1 MLKVAFRQYRRAGS
15 AIKKIV
21 FLSDFASGLA
31 ICVGGNR
38 FGGPAYK
45 LCRMVAASPKPPP
58 SGLTAMPASADA
70 ADFSAQRLDVQAFAS
85 IGGVLAGA
93 HPLPAMAR
101 LLDEAHPGAAAQPAA
116 WQARGT
122 LRAHSGGPDQVWL
135 HLQAQMALNLT
146 CQRCL
151 EAVLTPLTV
160 AQDYR
165 FVADE
170 ATAEREDDASEED
183 VLALATDL
191 DLLAL
196 LEDELL
202 MALPISPRHDACPRV
217 LPGLQTTAKDSAP
230 HPFAALQVLKDKL

>member
-1 MLKVAFRQYRRAGS
+1 M
-15 AIKKIV
+15 
-21 FLSDFASGLA
+21 
-31 ICVGGNR
+31 
-38 FGGPAYK
+38 
-45 LCRMVAASPKPPP
+45 
-58 SGLTAMPASADA
+58 
-70 ADFSAQRLDVQAFAS
+70 QRPQ
-85 IGGVLAGA
+85 
-93 HPLPAMAR
+93 
-101 LLDEAHPGAAAQPAA
+101 
-116 WQARGT
+116 
-122 LRAHSGGPDQVWL
+122 SGGTDEIWL
-135 HLQAQMALNLT
+135 HLQAQIALNLS

-183 VLALATDL
+183 VLALTTDF

-202 MALPISPRHDACPRV
+202 MALPISPRHATCPRM
-217 LPGLQTTAKDSAP
+217 LPGLQTATKDATP